1 MTIGGQSAG
10 SASAHYLILSP
21 LGKGLFKRA
30 ILQSGTALNP
40 WSFTDTAHERAFM
53 LARALN
59 YETNSTEKLIRK
71 SIMINCE
78 IYEESRDASLVLF
91 VTFTQNFSTR
101 AHRKRLLT
109 LHRRL

>member
-1 MTIGGQSAG
+1 LIYENKISLAQQFGGDPNDVTIGGQSAG

-40 WSFTDTAHERAFM
+40 WSFTDTPHERAFM
-53 LARALN
+53 LAKALN

-71 SIMINCE
+71 SLLSNVIVKF
-78 IYEESRDASLVLF
+78 EEEGKS
-91 VTFTQNFSTR
+91 
-101 AHRKRLLT
+101 
-109 LHRRL
+109 